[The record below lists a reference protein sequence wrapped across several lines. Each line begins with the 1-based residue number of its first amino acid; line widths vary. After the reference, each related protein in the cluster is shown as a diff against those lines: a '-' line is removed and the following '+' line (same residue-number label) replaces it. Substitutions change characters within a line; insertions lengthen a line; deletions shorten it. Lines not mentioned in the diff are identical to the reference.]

1 MMYKVLWID
10 DIPNEEFITE
20 AESYGLEI
28 EQCLC
33 YDDGIAW
40 LRKNRKY
47 CSAVILDVNCKV
59 TKDSN
64 EAPNTDAYTN
74 NHIPVTQ
81 LCSDGVQIPWFV
93 YTAGDYDDVSSLNF
107 SIPNNLPWL
116 SERKYFN
123 KPADRKE
130 LLESI
135 RNNVSVSDFRQI
147 REDYKD
153 IFTAFSEHFEQ
164 MERLLK
170 LIYQG
175 IHKNQYTDASLLNEA
190 RKLLEWMVEYM
201 KKHGLLPEYVSTLSN
216 AGYFLAEV
224 SKKDYKL
231 VPKYIS
237 YGFSMCAD
245 ATQNGS
251 HNSNNDPAASSNL
264 IVDSLVTQSE
274 VPYLIK
280 SIVFELLNLLSWLK
294 TLPTNPKDIDKLSMK
309 IGTFKIKDNNKPS
322 DA

>member
-28 EQCLC
+28 KQCLC

-40 LRKNRKY
+40 LRKNRKF
-47 CSAVILDVNCKV
+47 CSAVILDVNCKI

-64 EAPNTDAYTN
+64 EAPNMDAFKN
-74 NHIPVTQ
+74 NIHRVTH
-81 LCSDGVQIPWFV
+81 LCFDDDGQIPWFV
-93 YTAGDYDDVSSLNF
+93 YTAGDYYGVETLELLSD
-107 SIPNNLPWL
+107 NLQWMNGK
-116 SERKYFN
+116 RYFE

-135 RNNVSVSDFRQI
+135 KKFAYVSDVRQI
-147 REDYKD
+147 IEDYKD

-201 KKHGLLPEYVSTLSN
+201 KKHGLLPEYVSALSN

-224 SKKDYKL
+224 SKKDYTD

-251 HNSNNDPAASSNL
+251 HNSNNDTTACPNL
-264 IVDSLVTQSE
+264 IVDSLVTQGE

-309 IGTFKIKDNNKPS
+309 IDTFHIKDNNKPS

>member
-1 MMYKVLWID
+1 MKYKVLWID
-10 DIPNEEFITE
+10 DVPNEEFIIE
-20 AESYGLEI
+20 AESYNLEI

-33 YDDGIAW
+33 YNDGIAW

-74 NHIPVTQ
+74 GHIPVIQ

-93 YTAGDYDDVSSLNF
+93 YTAGDYDGVSSLNF
-107 SIPNNLPWL
+107 SIPNNYWL

-135 RNNVSVSDFRQI
+135 RNNVYDSDFRQI
-147 REDYKD
+147 KYEDYKD
-153 IFTAFSEHFEQ
+153 IFSAFKEHSKQ

-175 IHKNQYTDASLLNEA
+175 IHKNQNTDASLLNEA
-190 RKLLEWMVEYM
+190 RKLLEWMVVYM
-201 KKHGLLPEYVSTLSN
+201 REQGLLPEYVSTLSN
-216 AGYFLAEV
+216 ACYFLAKV
-224 SKKDYKL
+224 SEKDYNL

-251 HNSNNDPAASSNL
+251 HNSNNDTTDSNL
-264 IVDSLVTQSE
+264 IVDSLVTQGE

-294 TLPTNPKDIDKLSMK
+294 TLPTNPQKIDALSK
-309 IGTFKIKDNNKPS
+309 KIKTFEIKDKNKPS

>member
-40 LRKNRKY
+40 LRKNRKF
-47 CSAVILDVNCKV
+47 CSAVILDVNCKI

-64 EAPNTDAYTN
+64 EAPNMDAFKN
-74 NHIPVTQ
+74 NIHRVTH
-81 LCSDGVQIPWFV
+81 LCSDDDGQIPWFV
-93 YTAGDYDDVSSLNF
+93 YTAGDYNGVDALKLLP
-107 SIPNNLPWL
+107 INLPWM
-116 SERKYFN
+116 ENGKQYFN
-123 KPADRKE
+123 KPVERKE

-135 RNNVSVSDFRQI
+135 KKFAYVSDVRQI
-147 REDYKD
+147 IEDYKD
-153 IFTAFSEHFEQ
+153 IFTAFEEHSKQ

-175 IHKNQYTDASLLNEA
+175 IHKNQTTDASLLNEA

-216 AGYFLAEV
+216 ACYFLAKV
-224 SKKDYKL
+224 SEKDYNL

-251 HNSNNDPAASSNL
+251 HNSNNDTTDSNL
-264 IVDSLVTQSE
+264 IVDSLVTQGE